1 MEDDKVAASEKPK
14 AKFHSQMRACLVAN
28 SITSDLRLAED
39 LATANFRHMQ
49 DKVHTD
55 LANLDA
61 YYMEKQEV
69 ANRAVT
75 WQNMSLIVA
84 LMLYV
89 FFVFQQ
95 LS

>member
-1 MEDDKVAASEKPK
+1 MLLLKSLRLSFTVRCEPALLPKVS
-14 AKFHSQMRACLVAN
+14 